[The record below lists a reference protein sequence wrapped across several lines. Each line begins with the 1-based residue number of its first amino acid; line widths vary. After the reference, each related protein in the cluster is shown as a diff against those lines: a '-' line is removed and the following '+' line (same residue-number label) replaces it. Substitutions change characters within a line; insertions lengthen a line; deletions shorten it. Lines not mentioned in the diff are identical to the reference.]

1 VSAEDDAPSPEEL
14 REAEALARALEGDPG
29 VAAPADVLPVV
40 QLLRHA
46 HSPAQLSDER
56 SQALAA
62 RLRVAPVARAR
73 RRWWLVAP
81 LAAAAAAGMLFAS
94 LRGTPVTELRPS
106 GALLAAQAAA
116 ARGDRAALE
125 RLDREMRSYRQSQF
139 RQLRGGK

>member
-14 REAEALARALEGDPG
+14 REAEALARALEGEPG
-29 VAAPADVLPVV
+29 VAAPDDVLPVV

-46 HSPAQLSDER
+46 QRPAELAPER

-62 RLRVAPVARAR
+62 RLRAEPGGRAR

-81 LAAAAAAGMLFAS
+81 LAAAAAAGALFAS
-94 LRGTPVTELRPS
+94 LRGTPGHELRPS

-125 RLDREMRSYRQSQF
+125 RLDREMRDYRQSLF
-139 RQLRGGK
+139 RQMRGGR